1 MQYESTTLTTR
12 NGLRARVARLSLY
25 QLARSLWLNRK
36 LVFELSRRE
45 LFDLHAGQLGG
56 AVWLLVHPLLQFS
69 TYAFLFTFVFKAR
82 IGNSGPEF
90 YIIYLIAGLSPWLLT
105 QDSLIRGSQSL
116 ISNANVVKKVMFPT
130 EVLVAKTVLTG
141 FVIQSVLLSLGV
153 VGAILV
159 FGMVPASFALLPFA
173 IGCIGLLGLG
183 LALFFSV
190 VTAYLRDTFEVLR
203 VFVMVNVYL
212 IPVMYL
218 PEWVPERFQ
227 FVLWLNPFSHL
238 VWCFQ
243 DALFFRQIIHPWS
256 WIIFPTFS
264 VAAFAFGATIF
275 MRLRQ
280 HVSSV
285 L

>member
-1 MQYESTTLTTR
+1 MQHESTTLTTS
-12 NGLRARVARLSLY
+12 NGLRDRASRLSIY
-25 QLARSLWLNRK
+25 QLARSLWHNRR
-36 LVFELSRRE
+36 LVLELSRRE

-56 AVWLLVHPLLQFS
+56 VVWLLVHPLLQFC

-82 IGNSGPEF
+82 IGNSGADF
-90 YIIYLIAGLSPWLLT
+90 YIIYLVAGLSPWLLT
-105 QDSLIRGSQSL
+105 QDALIRGSQSL

-141 FVIQSVLLSLGV
+141 FAIQSVLLSLGII
-153 VGAILV
+153 GAIIV
-159 FGMVPASFALLPFA
+159 FGTVPASFALLPLA
-173 IGCIGLLGLG
+173 VGCLGLLGLG
-183 LALFFSV
+183 LAFFFSV
-190 VTAYLRDTFEVLR
+190 ITAYLRDTFEVLR

-243 DALFFRQIIHPWS
+243 DALFFRQIMHPVS
-256 WIIFPTFS
+256 WIVFPAFS
-264 VAAFAFGATIF
+264 VAAFAVGATIF
-275 MRLRQ
+275 IRLRQ
-280 HVSSV
+280 HVASV